1 MYDLIVYCP
10 NKKKRFRRPPKV
22 GFYVEK
28 WIGYWDIWRF
38 ITSQK
43 GKGYYLLSEKDEY
56 AGSLL
61 CDNISF
67 DIQIDLPDVSEED
80 RECLTPYR
88 VYPQYI
94 EDFKKVINY
103 MLDCSPSKLVYVL
116 ARYQS
121 CEKEV
126 VLGTYSLDTFISLM
140 ENGKI
145 YSNICYIISRHP
157 NVL

>member
-38 ITSQK
+38 IMSQK
-43 GKGYYLLSEKDEY
+43 GHGYNLLSEKGEIG
-56 AGSLL
+56 GSQL
-61 CDNISF
+61 CETVSIETM
-67 DIQIDLPDVSEED
+67 IDLPDVSDEERD
-80 RECLTPYR
+80 CMTPYR

-94 EDFKKVINY
+94 EDFKKIINY

-121 CEKEV
+121 CDVEV

-140 ENGKI
+140 EKGKI